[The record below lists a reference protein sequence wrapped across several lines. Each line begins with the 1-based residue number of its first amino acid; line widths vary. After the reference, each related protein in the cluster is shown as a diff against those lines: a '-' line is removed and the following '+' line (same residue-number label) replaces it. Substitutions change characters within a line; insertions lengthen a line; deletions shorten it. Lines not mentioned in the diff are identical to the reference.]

1 MAENSSLL
9 VDVQRSRLSD
19 WVTLVARSV
28 RPVAGAPPQTFH
40 SLAQADYVTVLAIS
54 EDGRIPLVRQYRPAL
69 DRVTTELPGGLLDS
83 DEPPEACAARELF
96 EETGYRATAP
106 LRLLGRLDPDS
117 GRLENEFWAFLAKDV
132 VRDPAWRP
140 ERGIDTLTTDRQHLL
155 DAIRSGEF
163 TMALHIAL
171 VGLAVLG
178 DYL

>member
-1 MAENSSLL
+1 MQEFPHLI
-9 VDVQRSRLSD
+9 DVQQSRLSD
-19 WVTLVARSV
+19 WVTLVARSI
-28 RPVAGAPPQTFH
+28 RPAAGAPPQTFH
-40 SLAQADYVTVLAIS
+40 SLTQADYVTVLAIS

-83 DEPPEACAARELF
+83 GEPPETCAARELF

-106 LRLLGRLDPDS
+106 LQLLGRLDPDS
-117 GRLENEFWAFLAKDV
+117 GRLENGFWTFLAQGV

-140 ERGIDTLTTDRQHLL
+140 ERGIDSLTTSREELL
-155 DAIRSGEF
+155 EAIRNGEF

-178 DYL
+178 GHL